1 LVAGVQNTFWG
12 SACIVA
18 IICTNSI
25 FTSSLPVVYLA
36 QVASAR
42 MDPKLMLATT
52 VPFCVAACV
61 DAVVTEKVY
70 VIYAILTYVITVAG
84 VLGLVMYH
92 RISSETTRRK
102 LWASRQH
109 VVAWK
114 ASMSRILC
122 DMLPKQYAID
132 LVASVSSPS
141 LPLSPITNNIF
152 HIFEYQTRPG
162 QAVTG
167 DDPS

>member
-1 LVAGVQNTFWG
+1 MVAAIQNIFWG
-12 SACIVA
+12 AACIVA

-42 MDPKLMLATT
+42 MDPKVMFATT
-52 VPFCVAACV
+52 IPFCAAACV
-61 DAVVTEKVY
+61 DAVLTEKVY
-70 VIYAILTYVITVAG
+70 VIYAILTYIITVAG